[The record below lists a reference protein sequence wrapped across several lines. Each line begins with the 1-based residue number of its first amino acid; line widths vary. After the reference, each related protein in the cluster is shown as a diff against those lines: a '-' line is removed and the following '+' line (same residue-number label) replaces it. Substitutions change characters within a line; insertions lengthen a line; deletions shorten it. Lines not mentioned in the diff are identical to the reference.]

1 MTFHKFGVSLPTSH
15 TESAMM
21 QWSGTRLNFW
31 NSSSSLKR
39 VFLYSFETPVLSA
52 AVLTFLVDRDVRILQ
67 KKEAGSPQQGF
78 NNNEG
83 ACYFGISIKGQIQ
96 KLLTKYS
103 K

>member
-1 MTFHKFGVSLPTSH
+1 MALVSTMTFHKFGVSLPTSH

-67 KKEAGSPQQGF
+67 KKEA
-78 NNNEG
+78 
-83 ACYFGISIKGQIQ
+83 
-96 KLLTKYS
+96 
-103 K
+103 